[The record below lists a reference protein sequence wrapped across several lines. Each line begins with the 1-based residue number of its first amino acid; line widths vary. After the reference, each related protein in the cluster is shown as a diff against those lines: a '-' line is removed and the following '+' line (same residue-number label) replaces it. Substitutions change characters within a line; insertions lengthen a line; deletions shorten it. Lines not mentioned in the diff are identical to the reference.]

1 MPLIGVVDDG
11 GTCPISS
18 EELLLNGNLTI
29 RMTNTLLHRYENQL
43 LELQTYSENLMS
55 LNDAINNIKTEKED
69 SQPIPIFF
77 NCSSFAEFLTNNL
90 NDLEFKR
97 SVHYLL

>member
-1 MPLIGVVDDG
+1 MI
-11 GTCPISS
+11 
-18 EELLLNGNLTI
+18 
-29 RMTNTLLHRYENQL
+29 NTLLHRYENQM

-55 LNDAINNIKTEKED
+55 LNDAINDIKTEKED
-69 SQPIPIFF
+69 SEPISKFF

-97 SVHYLL
+97 SVHYPL